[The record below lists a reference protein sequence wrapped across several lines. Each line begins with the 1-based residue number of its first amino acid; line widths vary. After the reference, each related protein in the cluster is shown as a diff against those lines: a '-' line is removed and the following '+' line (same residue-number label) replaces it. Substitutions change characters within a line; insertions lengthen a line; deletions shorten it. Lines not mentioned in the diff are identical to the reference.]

1 MTRGVLLFAH
11 NNEQVNYG
19 IMAYWCARRIAEHL
33 AVPVSLVSD
42 ANTAKSLDRHS
53 PEWRQAFDQV
63 ILQDSLATQT
73 KRYGLPDNQL
83 TFHNLDRINAY
94 ELSPYDETILM
105 DTDIVI
111 QTDALSKLWNSA
123 EDFIVCDCSTNL
135 YGKTDPEFCWVSD
148 HSIKFY
154 WATIFYFKK
163 SQSSEIFF
171 NTCKWVRTHYNWLS
185 YIYELPSGPIRND
198 FVWSIALH
206 TLGNPAPAMPWN
218 LLHSNFED
226 RVIDMTST
234 GVKFL
239 TPNGLCKVNRD
250 VHVFNKFDL
259 LEQISK
265 ELA

>member
-11 NNEQVNYG
+11 NNQQVDYG
-19 IMAYWCARRIAEHL
+19 LMAYWCAVRIDRYL
-33 AVPVSLVSD
+33 AVPVSLVTDSV
-42 ANTAKSLDRHS
+42 TALALDHTRLN
-53 PEWRQAFDQV
+53 WREAFDQI

-73 KRYGLPDNQL
+73 KRYGDPGNQL
-83 TFHNLDRINAY
+83 TFHNLDRVDAY
-94 ELSPYDETILM
+94 ALSPYDETILM

-111 QTDALSKLWNSA
+111 QTDTLSKLWNSA
-123 EDFIVCDCSTNL
+123 EDYLVCDRSTDL
-135 YGKTDPEFCWVSD
+135 YGQTNPEFQWVSD
-148 HSIKFY
+148 CSVKFY
-154 WATIFYFKK
+154 WATVFYFKK
-163 SQSSEIFF
+163 SQASEIFF
-171 NTCKWVRTHYNWLS
+171 NTCKWARIHYNWLS
-185 YIYELPSGPIRND
+185 YIYELPAGPVRND

-206 TLGNPAPAMPWN
+206 TLGNPASTMPWN

-239 TPNGLCKVNRD
+239 TPNGLCKVLQD

-259 LEQISK
+259 LEHISK